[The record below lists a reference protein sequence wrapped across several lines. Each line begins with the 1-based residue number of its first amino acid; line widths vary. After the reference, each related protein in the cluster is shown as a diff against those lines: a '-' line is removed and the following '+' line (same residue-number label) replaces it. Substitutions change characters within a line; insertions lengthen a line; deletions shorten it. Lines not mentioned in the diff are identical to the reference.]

1 MKLPV
6 AELHIHLEGT
16 LEPEMIMELAE
27 KNRIELPY
35 ASLED
40 LKQRYSFTSLQSFL
54 DLFYANMI
62 VLRTS
67 EDFKQITL
75 AYLEK
80 AHDSAVRHV
89 ELFFDPQAHVERGL
103 SLAEVIAGIRAGL
116 SEGEERWGITH
127 KLIACFWRHAPASEA
142 MELLQTLVEENHAID
157 GIGLDSSELGFPPSL
172 FTEVYDYAR
181 EHHLHVVAHAGEEGP
196 ADYIWQALDLLKVE
210 RIDHGIR
217 CIEDRA
223 LVRRLVEEQMPL
235 TVCPLSNVRLRAV
248 DSIYAHPLLQM
259 LEMGL
264 KVSVHSDDPAYFGGY
279 MDANIAAAIK
289 PLGLN
294 AAQLA
299 QLARNSFE
307 SSFLDEATK
316 QKYLAEVQQWAD
328 AH

>member
-16 LEPEMIMELAE
+16 LEPEMIMELAA
-27 KNRIELPY
+27 KNSIELPY
-35 ASLED
+35 ESMED
-40 LKQRYSFTSLQSFL
+40 LKARYSFTNLQSFL
-54 DLFYANMI
+54 DLLYTNLI

-67 EDFKQITL
+67 EDFQQATV
-75 AYLEK
+75 AYLEN
-80 AHDSAVRHV
+80 AQRSGVRHV

-103 SLAEVIAGIRAGL
+103 SLAEVVAGIRAGL
-116 SEGEERWGITH
+116 AEGEERWGITH

-142 MELLQTLVEENHAID
+142 LELLQTLVEEKLPID
-157 GIGLDSSELGFPPSL
+157 GIGLDSSEIGFPPSL
-172 FTEVYDYAR
+172 FAKVYDYAR
-181 EHHLHVVAHAGEEGP
+181 EHGLHVVAHAGEEGP

-217 CIEDRA
+217 CVEDRA
-223 LVRRLVEEQMPL
+223 LVRRLVAEQVPL
-235 TVCPLSNVRLRAV
+235 TVCPLSNVRLRGV
-248 DSIYAHPLLQM
+248 DSIHAHPLPQM

-264 KVSVHSDDPAYFGGY
+264 NVSVHSDDPAYFGGY

-299 QLARNSFE
+299 QLARNSFN

-316 QKYLAEVQQWAD
+316 QKYLAEVQEWAD